1 MFKRLLYIFLFLLAG
16 VAAFAQQY
24 PVQGSFAI
32 ASPYPANLSD
42 YANSNIQS
50 LALNLTL
57 TDLNMANKRVRLK
70 LFIQTQNATIAQS
83 IDNISGEPLIMLD
96 GGIPQRFTNTE
107 LAHYFRLENLQG
119 INPDGYARSLPE
131 GVYTIGF
138 EVYDYFTGNKLSGR
152 IGQTFWIIINDP
164 PLLNTPTDKS
174 KIADFTSGSRGNGGI
189 IFNWT
194 PRSSQVSNTE
204 YEFTLCELWDATGDA
219 YQQFMSAIPKYQT
232 TVSNSTTLIYSLA
245 QPMLISGYTYAWRV
259 RAKAKAGFED
269 IGLYRN
275 DGYSN
280 LFTFR
285 YGDPCPA
292 PQSLALE
299 AKSSDAIAATWDA
312 PVGATTGGIR
322 YKIAYRK
329 YSAAGQWSWAET
341 ETSDLFRTI
350 SDLEAATEY
359 EIKVGVP
366 CNNGN
371 STAPLSPG
379 RGDGGEVVFTPS
391 QRITTLPAGQ
401 ITGIECGKEPTID
414 LSQQTLLTLLKAGD
428 VVMANDFPTT
438 ISSVTG
444 TSQGWSG
451 EAWTKVPWLGDTR
464 IHVTYASI
472 KVNSD
477 HKLIDGSFDTVY
489 NPSGKNIGDVDQ
501 TVEDISNFVAD
512 ITTPFVVPD
521 KFTIQYDSIK
531 GTVTFTNANGTSIGT
546 TVIPQNTDG
555 VQTLPITLQDKD
567 GKTYEV
573 RKNEETKQV
582 EAIYLAENAQQAI
595 AFSPVS
601 QEEGQKRITNYAEK
615 LRDKIKSHTEWATST
630 DPFIKQAYLNAELL
644 PKISIFNS
652 QDGSGGACKGK
663 QIFIGYDDFTRTVAS
678 EMEGDIMSTLFHEFM
693 HYLNHHVVLLYPY
706 KYINEEEGEIYSFKT
721 TDTIFTAENQ
731 SEFFKRVKYEFCK
744 TAVNGGLKQLLI
756 EQTYGKGKNW
766 NGLTTIQQE
775 NITIMM
781 NSKRQSYF
789 DYDELTFDELTN
801 SQLDEFD
808 YFIKTSGLTLNKNYK
823 IVNYTYSPSNYR
835 KDELNAYQKTYDAE
849 KINLFSISSIK
860 RSKCNNSIQVHKNGQ
875 IAAEAYEKKYGYN
888 EKGEFIQ
895 H

>member
-1 MFKRLLYIFLFLLAG
+1 MFKRLLYIFLFLFTG

-24 PVQGSFAI
+24 PVQGSLAI

-57 TDLNMANKRVRLK
+57 TDLSMANKRVRLK
-70 LFIQTQNATIAQS
+70 VFIQTQNATIAQS

-96 GGIPQRFTNTE
+96 GGIPQRFTNAE

-131 GVYTIGF
+131 GVYTISF

-164 PLLNTPTDKS
+164 PLLNTPQDKS
-174 KIADFTSGSRGNGGI
+174 KIADFLSPSGGAGGGFSSGGTGGI

-232 TVSNSTTLIYSLA
+232 TVANTTTLIYSLT
-245 QPMLISGYTYAWRV
+245 QPTLISGYTYAWRV

-299 AKSSDAIAATWDA
+299 TKTSDAIAATWDT
-312 PVGATTGGIR
+312 PVGGTTGGIR

-341 ETSDLFRTI
+341 ETSDLFLTI
-350 SDLEAATEY
+350 SNLEPATEY

-371 STAPLSPG
+371 STASVSSG

-391 QRITTLPAGQ
+391 QRATTLAAGK
-401 ITGIECGKEPTID
+401 IAGIECGKEPVID
-414 LSQQTLLTLLKAGD
+414 ITNQKLIESLKVGD

-477 HKLIDGSFDTVY
+477 YKLIDGSFDTVY

-501 TVEDISNFVAD
+501 TVADISNFVAD

-531 GTVTFTNANGTSIGT
+531 GTLTFTDANGISIGT

-555 VQTLPITLQDKD
+555 IQTLPITLQEKD

-573 RKNEETKQV
+573 SQNKDTKLVEVIAYEHPENDKTNQIPVNPVEATQKVKDLVKVLQERIRQHLQTPEQYNLDNETTKYLKWAYQYVDELPDHVKFDINVGGGGQTKDGIMSIGCYNFRNKTSDDDIIATIFHEYLHYLGQKKKENPVLLECGQRVEYDKKMEDHNTFMQRALNQFNFNISMMSKNYPDYYRDLDNDQKNELDKFINDNKLTPRFQPLMF
-582 EAIYLAENAQQAI
+582 IYVSSNRCKDEMLVYNI
-595 AFSPVS
+595 VKSINNKGLFSMS
-601 QEEGQKRITNYAEK
+601 SLDIDLYNKKIDYYTINYERS
-615 LRDKIKSHTEWATST
+615 LTFES
-630 DPFIKQAYLNAELL
+630 
-644 PKISIFNS
+644 
-652 QDGSGGACKGK
+652 
-663 QIFIGYDDFTRTVAS
+663 
-678 EMEGDIMSTLFHEFM
+678 
-693 HYLNHHVVLLYPY
+693 
-706 KYINEEEGEIYSFKT
+706 
-721 TDTIFTAENQ
+721 
-731 SEFFKRVKYEFCK
+731 
-744 TAVNGGLKQLLI
+744 VNGYTPEG
-756 EQTYGKGKNW
+756 
-766 NGLTTIQQE
+766 
-775 NITIMM
+775 
-781 NSKRQSYF
+781 
-789 DYDELTFDELTN
+789 
-801 SQLDEFD
+801 
-808 YFIKTSGLTLNKNYK
+808 LNK
-823 IVNYTYSPSNYR
+823 
-835 KDELNAYQKTYDAE
+835 
-849 KINLFSISSIK
+849 
-860 RSKCNNSIQVHKNGQ
+860 
-875 IAAEAYEKKYGYN
+875 KK
-888 EKGEFIQ
+888 
-895 H
+895 

>member
-1 MFKRLLYIFLFLLAG
+1 MFKRLLYIFLFLLTG

-24 PVQGSFAI
+24 PVQGSLAI

-57 TDLNMANKRVRLK
+57 TDLSMANKRVRLK
-70 LFIQTQNATIAQS
+70 VFIQTQNATIAQS

-96 GGIPQRFTNTE
+96 GGIPQRFTNAE

-152 IGQTFWIIINDP
+152 IAQTFWIIINDP
-164 PLLNTPTDKS
+164 PLLNSPTDKS
-174 KIADFTSGSRGNGGI
+174 KIADFTSGSGGNGGI

-194 PRSSQVSNTE
+194 PRSSQVTNTE
-204 YEFTLCELWDATGDA
+204 YEFTLSELWDAAGDP

-232 TVSNSTTLIYSLA
+232 TVSNTTTLIYNQA
-245 QPMLISGYTYAWRV
+245 QPSLISGYTYAWRV

-269 IGLYRN
+269 VGLYRN

-299 AKSSDAIAATWDA
+299 AKTSDAIVATWDT
-312 PVGATTGGIR
+312 PVGATTGGIT
-322 YKIAYRK
+322 YKLAYRK
-329 YSAAGQWSWAET
+329 YSAAGQWSWVET
-341 ETSDLFRTI
+341 ETFDLFRTI
-350 SDLEAATEY
+350 SGLEPATEY
-359 EIKVGVP
+359 ELKVGVP
-366 CNNGN
+366 CNQTN
-371 STAPLSPG
+371 
-379 RGDGGEVVFTPS
+379 EVVYTPS
-391 QRITTLPAGQ
+391 QRATTMAAGQ
-401 ITGIECGKEPTID
+401 ISGIECGKEPTID
-414 LSQQTLLTLLKAGD
+414 LSKQTLLTLLKAGD

-438 ISSVTG
+438 ISRVTG

-451 EAWTKVPWLGDTR
+451 EGWTKVPWLGDTR

-477 HKLIDGSFDTVY
+477 YKLIDGSFITTYDPT
-489 NPSGKNIGDVDQ
+489 GKNIGDIDQ

-512 ITTPFVVPD
+512 ITTPFVLPD

-573 RKNEETKQV
+573 SQDKDTKLVEVIAYEHPENDKTNQIPINPV
-582 EAIYLAENAQQAI
+582 EATQKVKDL
-595 AFSPVS
+595 VKVL
-601 QEEGQKRITNYAEK
+601 QER
-615 LRDKIKSHTEWATST
+615 
-630 DPFIKQAYLNAELL
+630 IKQHLQALEQYNLDNETTKYLKWAYQNVDELIEHVKFDSSVGASGETQNCEI
-644 PKISIFNS
+644 KIGCFDF
-652 QDGSGGACKGK
+652 QDNYS
-663 QIFIGYDDFTRTVAS
+663 D
-678 EMEGDIMSTLFHEFM
+678 EDIIVTIFHEYM
-693 HYLNHHVVLLYPY
+693 HYLSQKY
-706 KYINEEEGEIYSFKT
+706 KLNVCYLKNAISVDMILDDQERFLNKVYDAFILSMLTNPLKTQEYINVKLYSDMTDSQKNEFEDYIKKNGLTAHNTSVPVLYKTSNLQKDEVLAHTITFTTNNTIKLFSMSDKIITFYKKEIERYT
-721 TDTIFTAENQ
+721 
-731 SEFFKRVKYEFCK
+731 KYYK
-744 TAVNGGLKQLLI
+744 LSLLI
-756 EQTYGKGKNW
+756 EEQKGYTPE
-766 NGLTTIQQE
+766 GL
-775 NITIMM
+775 
-781 NSKRQSYF
+781 
-789 DYDELTFDELTN
+789 
-801 SQLDEFD
+801 
-808 YFIKTSGLTLNKNYK
+808 
-823 IVNYTYSPSNYR
+823 
-835 KDELNAYQKTYDAE
+835 
-849 KINLFSISSIK
+849 
-860 RSKCNNSIQVHKNGQ
+860 
-875 IAAEAYEKKYGYN
+875 KK
-888 EKGEFIQ
+888 
-895 H
+895 